1 MHGAF
6 GGAPIGKRNGRY
18 RTGLF
23 TAEMREL
30 RRVIHALTRAAQNLE
45 ESL

>member
-6 GGAPIGKRNGRY
+6 GGAPAGKRNGRY

-23 TAEMREL
+23 TAEMIEARQL
-30 RRVIHALTRAAQNLE
+30 IRTLTRAARDLDE
-45 ESL
+45 RV